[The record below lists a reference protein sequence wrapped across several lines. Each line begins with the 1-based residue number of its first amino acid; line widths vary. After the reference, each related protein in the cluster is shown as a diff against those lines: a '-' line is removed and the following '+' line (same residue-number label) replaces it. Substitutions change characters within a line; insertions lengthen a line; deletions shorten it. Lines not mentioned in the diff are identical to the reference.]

1 MSFDSK
7 DLVSSA
13 VALTIIRTITGRK
26 HADRSSLKRIVD
38 RGLIT
43 PVKIHRQAFG
53 YDPVEVTKVA
63 ASLVREIAP

>member
-13 VALTIIRTITGRK
+13 AALIILRTITGRK

-53 YDPVEVTKVA
+53 YDPAQVA
-63 ASLVREIAP
+63 AVAAKLVQP